1 MRPLYPLRLQ
11 PALREKIWGSRRLSP
26 FFRDRSATQP
36 PIGEAWYT
44 FEEAL
49 IDNGE
54 LAGRKLQDLMIELG
68 PRLLGDAHQ
77 PRRMERR
84 SVGQGGDGAAPKPYF
99 PILSK
104 LLFVGEALSVQVHPN
119 DAYALENEGGP
130 GKTEMWYIVDAEPGA
145 SVALGLTEPLPHERL
160 VEAAHSGEIEK
171 YLKWEPVQSGDVV
184 FVPPGLLHTMGPGLT
199 ICEIQQNS
207 DLTYRFFDFGRPG
220 PDGQPRPL
228 HVHEAAAVM
237 LRDPWPGPPPRIRMH
252 HAHVDRELLAGCPYF
267 ASELLSWDAAFHHE
281 PDRARFQILILL
293 QGEGMLDGEPYGPG
307 DGFVIPAHAEPFR
320 IDPHSPSRALVAYEP
335 DLEHLRAESARLGAT
350 PEDIVRALMD

>member
-1 MRPLYPLRLQ
+1 MSALYPLRLQ
-11 PALREKIWGSRRLSP
+11 PALKEKIWGSRRLSP
-26 FFRDRSATQP
+26 FFRDRGGDQA

-44 FEEAL
+44 FEEAV

-54 LAGRKLQDLMIELG
+54 LAGRSLLDLMAELG
-68 PRLLGDAHQ
+68 PRLLGDAHL
-77 PRRMERR
+77 PRAVQRC
-84 SVGQGGDGAAPKPYF
+84 SVGEGGDGRPAKPYF

-119 DAYALENEGGP
+119 DEYALANEGGP
-130 GKTEMWYIVDAEPGA
+130 GKTEMWYIADAEPGA
-145 SVALGLTEPLPHERL
+145 AVALGLTEPLPRERL

-171 YLKWEPVQSGDVV
+171 YLNWEPVQAGDVV

-220 PDGQPRPL
+220 PDGKLRAL

-237 LRDPWPGPPPRIRMH
+237 LHDPWPGPPPRIRMH

-267 ASELLSWDAAFHHE
+267 ASELLSWDAAFFHE
-281 PDRARFQILILL
+281 PDRARFQIVIVLS
-293 QGEGMLDGEPYGPG
+293 GEGTLDGEPYGPG
-307 DGFVIPAHAEPFR
+307 DGFVIPAYAEPFEIAPR
-320 IDPHSPSRALVAYEP
+320 SPSRALVAYEP
-335 DLEHLRAESARLGAT
+335 DLERLRSESARAGAT
-350 PEDIVRALMD
+350 PADIARALMD